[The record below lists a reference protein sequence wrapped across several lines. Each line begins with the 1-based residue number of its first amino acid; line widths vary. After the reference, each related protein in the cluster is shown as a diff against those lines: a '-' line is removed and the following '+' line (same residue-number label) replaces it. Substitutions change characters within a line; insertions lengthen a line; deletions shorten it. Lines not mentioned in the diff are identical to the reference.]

1 MPFDVVSSLENGT
14 KPSRYIN
21 EVAGGIIGFQ
31 AVKNHQTSASCV
43 LGFDDPQV
51 IGIFVLSLFRL
62 CYMQRFFYWSSLT
75 LSGHVL

>member
-1 MPFDVVSSLENGT
+1 MRFL
-14 KPSRYIN
+14 
-21 EVAGGIIGFQ
+21 GIIGYQ

-62 CYMQRFFYWSSLT
+62 CYLQQFCDWSSLT
-75 LSGHVL
+75 LWRHAL